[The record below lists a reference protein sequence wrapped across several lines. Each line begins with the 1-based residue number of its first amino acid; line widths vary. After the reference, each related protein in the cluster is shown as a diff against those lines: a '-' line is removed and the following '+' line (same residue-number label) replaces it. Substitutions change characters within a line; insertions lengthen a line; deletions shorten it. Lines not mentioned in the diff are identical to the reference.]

1 MFPALIGIVLS
12 CQLTDMMPDNYKA
25 EITSLKAKDTFSMVL
40 TYQYYGANFDYKYT
54 LKNSELGLVGK
65 DKRGDEVL
73 VHNLKKTKEN
83 YTLVINSQKEGE
95 LNMKCAAKK

>member
-12 CQLTDMMPDNYKA
+12 CQLTHMMPDNYKA
-25 EITSLKAKDTFSMVL
+25 EIKSLKAKDTYSMVL
-40 TYQYYGANFDYKYT
+40 TYQFYGASFDYKYS

-65 DKRGDEVL
+65 DKRGDEVV
-73 VHNLKKTKEN
+73 VHDLKKTKDH

-95 LNMKCAAKK
+95 LNMECEAKK